1 MNEFKFNK
9 GDKVVIVENEALP
22 DYVRLHYGEELTIK
36 RCVKSI
42 EGENF
47 YSVSGIG
54 NWAQED
60 DLRKV

>member
-1 MNEFKFNK
+1 MSEFKFNK

-42 EGENF
+42 NG
-47 YSVSGIG
+47 V
-54 NWAQED
+54 
-60 DLRKV
+60 